1 MQRIRYSRYLK
12 SIIILLDLV
21 VIASIFIFFFISR
34 NEHLKYNRETW
45 YQNIFSLTLLFLFWM
60 LLSGRTRIYNIP
72 RNLTYTLFLER
83 LLVHFLLF
91 ALGILLIGK
100 VSYNVF
106 FNSDI
111 YWLSFYLFFFI
122 FLSRSLIFFGIKYFR
137 SLGINHRN
145 IMFLNENSSTEVLKN
160 ILIDRKDYG
169 YRIFDYKRDSSEI
182 NIQNLVEFWKENGIH
197 TLFIPTENDFSEDTE
212 EKIFRLAEA
221 NKVHIS
227 LIPSI
232 TQSDFFLY
240 DLGYIQTQ
248 PVLHQARYPLD
259 YYSNFLIKRTFDI
272 VFSTIV
278 LVGICTWLFPIIA
291 ILIKA
296 NSKGPVF
303 FIQRRYGFHEE
314 VFNCIKF
321 RTMVVNSESSTKTT
335 EENDARITKI
345 GKFLRRTSLDEMPQF
360 INVLRGEM
368 SIVGPRP
375 HMLAVDNYYKPK
387 IGRYSLRSMV
397 SPGITGLAQVNGLRG
412 DAGDV
417 EVEMTKRIL
426 ADSFY
431 VRNWSFVLDLVII
444 LKTILLVIGGDKH
457 AK

>member
-12 SIIILLDLV
+12 SIIVLLDLL
-21 VIASIFIFFFISR
+21 VIALIFIFFFLSR
-34 NEHLKYNRETW
+34 NQDLKYNPETW
-45 YQNIFSLTLLFLFWM
+45 YQNAFSLALLFLFWM
-60 LLSGRTRIYNIP
+60 LLSGRTKIYNIP

-83 LLVHFLLF
+83 LLVHFLIFIFGL
-91 ALGILLIGK
+91 LLIGK

-122 FLSRSLIFFGIKYFR
+122 FLAKSLIFFGIKYFR

-160 ILIDRKDYG
+160 ILKSRKDYG
-169 YRIFDYKRDSSEI
+169 YKIFEYKNSEI
-182 NIQNLVEFWKENGIH
+182 NAAELIEFWKTNGIH
-197 TLFIPTENDFSEDTE
+197 TLFIPIENAYTERTE
-212 EKIFRLAEA
+212 KEIFRLAEA

-240 DLGYIQTQ
+240 DMGYIQTQ
-248 PVLHQARYPLD
+248 PVLNQAKYPLD
-259 YYSNFLIKRTFDI
+259 YYSNFLLKRTFDI
-272 VFSTIV
+272 IFSAVV
-278 LVGICTWLFPIIA
+278 LAGICSWLFPIIA
-291 ILIKA
+291 VLIRA
-296 NSKGPVF
+296 TSKGPVF
-303 FIQRRYGFHEE
+303 FIQKRYGFHEE
-314 VFNCIKF
+314 VFHCIKF
-321 RTMVVNSESSTKTT
+321 RTMIVNNESSTKTT
-335 EENDARITKI
+335 EENDARITRI
-345 GKFLRRTSLDEMPQF
+345 GKFLRKTSLDEMPQF
-360 INVLRGEM
+360 INVLKGEM

-412 DAGDV
+412 DAGNV
-417 EVEMTKRIL
+417 EIEMNKRIL
-426 ADSFY
+426 ADAFY

-444 LKTILLVIGGDKH
+444 LKTVLLVITGDKN

>member
-12 SIIILLDLV
+12 SIIILLDLL
-21 VIASIFIFFFISR
+21 VIASIFIFFFVSR
-34 NEHLKYNRETW
+34 NQDLKYNQETW
-45 YQNIFSLTLLFLFWM
+45 YQNAFSLVLLFLFWM

-83 LLVHFLLF
+83 LLLHFLIF
-91 ALGILLIGK
+91 ILGVLLIGK

-122 FLSRSLIFFGIKYFR
+122 FLAKSFIYFGIKYIR

-145 IMFLNENSSTEVLKN
+145 IMFLDENSSTEVLKN
-160 ILIDRKDYG
+160 ILKERKDYG
-169 YRIFDYKRDSSEI
+169 YKIFEYSNPEI
-182 NIQNLVEFWKENGIH
+182 KPNELIEFWKANGIH
-197 TLFIPTENDFSEDTE
+197 TLFVPIENSYDEDTE
-212 EKIFRLAEA
+212 KEIFRLAEA

-240 DLGYIQTQ
+240 DMGYIQTQ
-248 PVLHQARYPLD
+248 PVLNQAKYPLD
-259 YYSNFLIKRTFDI
+259 YYSNFLLKRTFDI
-272 VFSTIV
+272 IFSVFV
-278 LVGICTWLFPIIA
+278 LVVICSWLFPIIA
-291 ILIKA
+291 ILIKST
-296 NSKGPVF
+296 SKGPVF
-303 FIQRRYGFHEE
+303 FIQKRYGFHEE
-314 VFNCIKF
+314 VFDCIKF
-321 RTMVVNSESSTKTT
+321 RTMIVNDESSTRTT
-335 EENDARITKI
+335 SENDSRITRF
-345 GKFLRRTSLDEMPQF
+345 GKFLRKTSLDEMPQF
-360 INVLRGEM
+360 LNVLKGEM

-417 EVEMTKRIL
+417 EVEMNKRVL
-426 ADSFY
+426 ADAFY

-444 LKTILLVIGGDKH
+444 LKTIFLVVGGDKN

>member
-12 SIIILLDLV
+12 SIIILLDLL
-21 VIASIFIFFFISR
+21 VIASIFIFFFVSR
-34 NEHLKYNRETW
+34 NQDLKYNQETW
-45 YQNIFSLTLLFLFWM
+45 YQNAFSLVLLFLFWM

-83 LLVHFLLF
+83 ILLHFLIF
-91 ALGILLIGK
+91 ILGVLLIGK

-122 FLSRSLIFFGIKYFR
+122 FLAKSFIYFGIKYIR

-145 IMFLNENSSTEVLKN
+145 IMFLDENSSTEVLKN
-160 ILIDRKDYG
+160 ILKERKDYG
-169 YRIFDYKRDSSEI
+169 YKIFEYNNSEI
-182 NIQNLVEFWKENGIH
+182 KPNELIEFWKANGIH
-197 TLFIPTENDFSEDTE
+197 TLFIPTENSYDENTE
-212 EKIFRLAEA
+212 KEIFRLAEA

-240 DLGYIQTQ
+240 DMGYIQTQ
-248 PVLHQARYPLD
+248 PVLNQAKYPLD
-259 YYSNFLIKRTFDI
+259 YYSNFLLKRTFDV
-272 VFSTIV
+272 VFSAFV
-278 LVGICTWLFPIIA
+278 LVGICSWLFPIIA
-291 ILIKA
+291 ILIKST
-296 NSKGPVF
+296 SKGPVF
-303 FIQRRYGFHEE
+303 FIQKRYGFHEE
-314 VFNCIKF
+314 VFDCIKF
-321 RTMVVNSESSTKTT
+321 RTMIVNDESSTRTT
-335 EENDARITKI
+335 SENDSRITRF
-345 GKFLRRTSLDEMPQF
+345 GKFLRKTSLDEMPQF
-360 INVLRGEM
+360 LNVLKGEM

-417 EVEMTKRIL
+417 EVEMNKRVL
-426 ADSFY
+426 ADAFY

-444 LKTILLVIGGDKH
+444 LKTIFLVVGGDKN

>member
-1 MQRIRYSRYLK
+1 M
-12 SIIILLDLV
+12 LDLL
-21 VIASIFIFFFISR
+21 VIASIFIFFFVSR
-34 NEHLKYNRETW
+34 NQNLKYNQETW
-45 YQNIFSLTLLFLFWM
+45 YQNVFSLVLLFLFWM

-91 ALGILLIGK
+91 ILGVLLIGK

-122 FLSRSLIFFGIKYFR
+122 FLTKSLIYFGIKYVR

-145 IMFLNENSSTEVLKN
+145 IMFLHEDSSTEVLKN
-160 ILIDRKDYG
+160 ILTERRDYG
-169 YRIFDYKRDSSEI
+169 YKIFEYKNPEI
-182 NIQNLVEFWKENGIH
+182 KPEELIEFWKTNGIH
-197 TLFIPTENDFSEDTE
+197 TLFIPIENSFNEKTEKE
-212 EKIFRLAEA
+212 IFKLAEA

-240 DLGYIQTQ
+240 DMGYIQTQ
-248 PVLHQARYPLD
+248 PVLNQAKYPLD
-259 YYSNFLIKRTFDI
+259 YYSNFLLKRIFDI
-272 VFSTIV
+272 VFSSII
-278 LVGICTWLFPIIA
+278 LVCICSWLFPLIA
-291 ILIKA
+291 ILIKSS
-296 NSKGPVF
+296 SKGPVF
-303 FIQRRYGFHEE
+303 FIQKRYGFHEE
-314 VFNCIKF
+314 VFDCIKF
-321 RTMVVNSESSTKTT
+321 RTMVVNNESSTKTT
-335 EENDARITKI
+335 SENDSRITRI
-345 GKFLRRTSLDEMPQF
+345 GKFLRKTSLDEMPQF
-360 INVLRGEM
+360 LNVLKGEM

-417 EVEMTKRIL
+417 EVEMNKRVL
-426 ADSFY
+426 ADAFY

-444 LKTILLVIGGDKH
+444 LKTVLLVITGDKN